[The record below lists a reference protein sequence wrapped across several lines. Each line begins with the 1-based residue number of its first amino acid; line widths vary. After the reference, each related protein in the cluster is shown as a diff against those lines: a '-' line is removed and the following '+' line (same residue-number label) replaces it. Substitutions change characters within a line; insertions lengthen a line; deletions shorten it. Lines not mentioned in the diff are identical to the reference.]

1 MMVLVRRSEH
11 RTQHKRWCRCI
22 QDDINKKVRTQDLRW
37 FGYMMTSAGR
47 SAHRTT
53 RTTNRICACV
63 YCVETGIVF
72 TLAKFGE
79 EAGSLVKLRWLGVIQ
94 IADLMKRTWC
104 KLLKPCVCLHSQ
116 GSL

>member
-1 MMVLVRRSEH
+1 ML
-11 RTQHKRWCRCI
+11 
-22 QDDINKKVRTQDLRW
+22 DDTNKKVRTQDLRW

-53 RTTNRICACV
+53 SRICACV
-63 YCVETGIVF
+63 YCVEIGIVF

-79 EAGSLVKLRWLGVIQ
+79 EAGSLVKLHRLGVIQ

-104 KLLKPCVCLHSQ
+104 ILRKPCVPTFTGVIVASPL
-116 GSL
+116 GAV